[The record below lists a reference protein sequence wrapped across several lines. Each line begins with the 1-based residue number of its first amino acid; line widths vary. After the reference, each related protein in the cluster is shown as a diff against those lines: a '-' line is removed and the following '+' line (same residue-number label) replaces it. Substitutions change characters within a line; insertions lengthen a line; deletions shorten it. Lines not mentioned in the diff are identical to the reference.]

1 MAVIVCPSLSDDV
14 YTVYTFDS
22 FQSEMRV
29 VDRLAIAR
37 SLAQM
42 ESNGAEICVQSV
54 EAEAR
59 QFMNNRMVFLR
70 VRVCTIFY

>member
-1 MAVIVCPSLSDDV
+1 
-14 YTVYTFDS
+14 
-22 FQSEMRV
+22 MRV